1 MQNMRNLSFILQK
14 EFRQIF
20 RDTTI
25 LRMMFLMPII
35 QLILIPYAADYE
47 VKHLSIS
54 VIDQDHSSYSR
65 RLTEKLTASG
75 YFRLVDYDNSYQK
88 ATINI
93 KKGKTDLILTIP
105 PHFEK
110 DLIKENT
117 AKLALAADAVSN
129 TKAGLGTSYAAQII
143 GDFNNEI
150 REEWILMPKFSE
162 LPQICI
168 SSANWYNSHTDY
180 HLFMVPGILAILVT
194 MVGSFLASLNIVSE
208 KEIGTIEQINVTPIK
223 KWEFILGKLIPF
235 WAIGMITMTLGM
247 LVAFLIFGIIPTG
260 SYLTI
265 YIFSAVYLL
274 SVLGIGLLIS
284 TFTDSQQQATLFAF
298 FFMMIFVLLSGLYT
312 PVDSMPNWAK
322 MITQL
327 NPPMYFVR
335 VIRAVFIKG
344 STFTDLL
351 SDFYKII
358 GFTVF
363 FNGWAILNYR
373 KRSA

>member
-1 MQNMRNLSFILQK
+1 MRNLSFILQK

-35 QLILIPYAADYE
+35 QLILIPFAADYE

-93 KKGKTDLILTIP
+93 GKGKTDLILTIP

-110 DLIKENT
+110 DLIKENK

-150 REEWILMPKFSE
+150 REEWVQMPKFSE
-162 LPQICI
+162 LPRINI

-235 WAIGMITMTLGM
+235 WVIGMVTMTLGM
-247 LVAFLIFGIIPTG
+247 LVAFLVFRIIPSG

-265 YIFSAVYLL
+265 YAFSAVFLL

-322 MITQL
+322 MITQM

-344 STFTDLL
+344 STFMDLL
-351 SDFYKII
+351 PDFYKIV
-358 GFTVF
+358 GFAIF
-363 FNGWAILNYR
+363 FNSWAIINYR

>member
-1 MQNMRNLSFILQK
+1 MRNLSFILQK

-25 LRMMFLMPII
+25 LRMMFIMPIL
-35 QLILIPYAADYE
+35 QLILIPLAADYE

-65 RLTEKLTASG
+65 RLITKLTASD
-75 YFRLVDYDNSYQK
+75 YFRLVQYDNNYSN
-88 ATINI
+88 ALENVGN
-93 KKGKTDLILTIP
+93 GKTDIVLTIP
-105 PHFEK
+105 AHFER
-110 DLIKENT
+110 DLIKENS

-129 TKAGLGTSYAAQII
+129 TKAGLGSSYASQII
-143 GDFNNEI
+143 ADFNNEI
-150 REEWILMPKFSE
+150 REEWIQMPKFNE
-162 LPQICI
+162 LPQVQITT
-168 SSANWYNSHTDY
+168 ANWYNPHIDY

-235 WAIGMITMTLGM
+235 WVLGMITMTIGM
-247 LVAFLIFGIIPTG
+247 IVAFVIFRIIPSG

-265 YIFSAVYLL
+265 YAFAAVFLL

-298 FFMMIFVLLSGLYT
+298 FFMMVFVLLSGLYT

-322 MITQL
+322 IIAYC
-327 NPPMYFVR
+327 NPPMYFVK

-344 STFTDLL
+344 SEFSDLL
-351 SDFYKII
+351 PDFFAII
-358 GFTVF
+358 AFAIF
-363 FNGWAILNYR
+363 FNGWAILNYS

>member
-1 MQNMRNLSFILQK
+1 MRNLSFILQK

-25 LRMMFLMPII
+25 LRMMFLMPIV
-35 QLILIPYAADYE
+35 QLILIPFAADYE
-47 VKHLSIS
+47 VKQLSIS

-75 YFRLVDYDNSYQK
+75 YFRLVDYGNSYQK

-93 KKGKTDLILTIP
+93 GKGKTDLILTIP

-110 DLIKENT
+110 DLIKENK

-150 REEWILMPKFSE
+150 REEWVQMPKFSE
-162 LPQICI
+162 LPQINI

-235 WAIGMITMTLGM
+235 WVIGMVTMTLGM
-247 LVAFLIFGIIPTG
+247 LVAFLVFRIIPSG

-265 YIFSAVYLL
+265 YAFSAVFLL

-298 FFMMIFVLLSGLYT
+298 FFMMVFVLLSGLYT

-322 MITQL
+322 MITQI

-344 STFTDLL
+344 STFVDLL
-351 SDFYKII
+351 PDFYKIV
-358 GFTVF
+358 GFAVF
-363 FNGWAILNYR
+363 FNSWAIINYR

>member
-1 MQNMRNLSFILQK
+1 MRNLSFILQK

-25 LRMMFLMPII
+25 LRMMFIMPIL
-35 QLILIPYAADYE
+35 QLILIPLAADYE

-65 RLTEKLTASG
+65 RLITKLTASD
-75 YFRLVDYDNSYQK
+75 YFRLVQYDNNYSN
-88 ATINI
+88 ALENVGN
-93 KKGKTDLILTIP
+93 GKTDIVLTIP
-105 PHFEK
+105 AHFER

-129 TKAGLGTSYAAQII
+129 TKAGLGSSYASQII
-143 GDFNNEI
+143 ADFNNEI
-150 REEWILMPKFSE
+150 REEWIQMPKFNE
-162 LPQICI
+162 LPQVQITT
-168 SSANWYNSHTDY
+168 ANWYNPHIDY

-235 WAIGMITMTLGM
+235 WVLGMITMTIGM
-247 LVAFLIFGIIPTG
+247 IVAFVIFRIIPSG

-265 YIFSAVYLL
+265 YAFAAVFLL

-298 FFMMIFVLLSGLYT
+298 FFMMVFVLLSGLYT

-322 MITQL
+322 IIAYC
-327 NPPMYFVR
+327 NPPMYFVK

-344 STFTDLL
+344 SEFSDLL
-351 SDFYKII
+351 PDFFAII
-358 GFTVF
+358 AFAIF
-363 FNGWAILNYR
+363 FNGWAILNYS

>member
-1 MQNMRNLSFILQK
+1 MRNLSFILQK

-35 QLILIPYAADYE
+35 QLILIPFAADYE

-93 KKGKTDLILTIP
+93 GKGKTDLILTIP

-110 DLIKENT
+110 DLIKENK

-150 REEWILMPKFSE
+150 REEWVQMPKFSE
-162 LPQICI
+162 LPQINI

-235 WAIGMITMTLGM
+235 WVIGMITMTLGM
-247 LVAFLIFGIIPTG
+247 VVAFLVFRIIPSG
-260 SYLTI
+260 SYVTI
-265 YIFSAVYLL
+265 YAFSAVFLL

-322 MITQL
+322 MITQM

-344 STFTDLL
+344 STFMDLL
-351 SDFYKII
+351 PDFYKIV
-358 GFTVF
+358 GFAIF
-363 FNGWAILNYR
+363 FNSWAIINYR